1 MKRGW
6 GSLCARCRG
15 NLLASARWI
24 ARCSRGCQESSSA
37 GDQAPHSGA
46 LVYDYGVPCGRITS
60 AGWAPYV
67 QQQVAMAL
75 VNRSFL
81 EEKEHDFAVES
92 GTERLACHMEK
103 LPFYKTIQRY

>member
-6 GSLCARCRG
+6 GSLCARCKG
-15 NLLASARWI
+15 NLLA
-24 ARCSRGCQESSSA
+24 
-37 GDQAPHSGA
+37 
-46 LVYDYGVPCGRITS
+46 S

-81 EEKEHDFAVES
+81 EEKEHDFAVEY